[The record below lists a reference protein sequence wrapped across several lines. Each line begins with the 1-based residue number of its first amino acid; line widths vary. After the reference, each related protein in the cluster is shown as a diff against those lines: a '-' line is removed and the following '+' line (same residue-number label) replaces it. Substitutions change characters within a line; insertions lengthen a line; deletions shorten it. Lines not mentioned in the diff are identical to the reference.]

1 MRHVILDVETI
12 KSFDEVGGY
21 FPGKLGVSFVGV
33 IEREGLPARWG
44 EKVKEERY
52 KIFEKDMDG
61 LWKILERAD
70 VVVGFNLEGF
80 DMPAL
85 KPYYGGDI
93 RQFPT
98 LDLMLKF
105 KEKVGHR
112 ISLDALAGET
122 LGRHKSGNGMDA
134 IRYYAQGKL
143 DELAKYCMKD
153 VEITR
158 DIYDYGRINGKLKFK
173 NKWNEAA
180 EAEVNFGF
188 VPPEAGVVQMS
199 LV

>member
-1 MRHVILDVETI
+1 
-12 KSFDEVGGY
+12 
-21 FPGKLGVSFVGV
+21 
-33 IEREGLPARWG
+33 
-44 EKVKEERY
+44 
-52 KIFEKDMDG
+52 
-61 LWKILERAD
+61 
-70 VVVGFNLEGF
+70 
-80 DMPAL
+80 L

-122 LGRHKSGNGMDA
+122 LGRRKSGNGMDA